1 MFDIDFR
8 EREREREREGGKT
21 RGPANRNHTGCR
33 CGLDDG
39 RSWEEELPRPR
50 EREREEVP
58 WTFYIEETHRHKNPG
73 VEFWKKKF
81 AKTDAFL
88 SVRENDLGT

>member
-1 MFDIDFR
+1 V
-8 EREREREREGGKT
+8 G
-21 RGPANRNHTGCR
+21 RGA
-33 CGLDDG
+33 
-39 RSWEEELPRPR
+39 SASSR

>member
-1 MFDIDFR
+1 MDWTTGGRGKRSFR
-8 EREREREREGGKT
+8 VLE
-21 RGPANRNHTGCR
+21 
-33 CGLDDG
+33 
-39 RSWEEELPRPR
+39 R